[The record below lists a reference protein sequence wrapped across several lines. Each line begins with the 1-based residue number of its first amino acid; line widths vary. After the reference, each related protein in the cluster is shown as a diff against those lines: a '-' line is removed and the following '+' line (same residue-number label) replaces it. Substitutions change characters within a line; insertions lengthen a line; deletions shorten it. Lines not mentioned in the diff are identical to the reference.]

1 MNIYSINLG
10 HARPELER
18 SILLLSYYEG
28 PQRSVMDK
36 PLKDAFEERVNGIV
50 TKEGRDYFV
59 KSVTRNPFP
68 IRRFK

>member
-1 MNIYSINLG
+1 MNLYSVNLG

-18 SILLLSYYEG
+18 SILLLSYYQGEQG
-28 PQRSVMDK
+28 SIMDK
-36 PLKDAFEERVNGIV
+36 PLKDAFEERVNSIV
-50 TKEGRDYFV
+50 TKEGTDYFV